1 MLRDD
6 VGDALKSAMKAR
18 DPQTT
23 STLRM
28 ILAAIKDRDIA
39 ARGQG
44 QAGGNAGGIGD
55 AEVVKVLQTMVK
67 QRQES
72 IDLYRKGG
80 RQDLVD
86 KETQEIAVIQRFL
99 PEQMTAA
106 EMEKAVADAAR
117 ELGATGLKDMG
128 RTMTL
133 LRERHGGRMDFAQAG
148 AQLKKLLGA
157 T

>member
-1 MLRDD
+1 METPLRLRLN
-6 VGDALKSAMKAR
+6 DALRTAMKAK
-18 DPQTT
+18 DKLAV
-23 STLRM
+23 STVRL

-44 QAGGNAGGIGD
+44 NTGGIGD
-55 AEVVKVLQTMVK
+55 ADVVRVMQAMIK

-72 IDLYRKGG
+72 IELYKQGA

-86 KETQEIAVIQRFL
+86 QETQEIAIIQRFL

-117 ELGATGLKDMG
+117 ELGAAGLKDMG
-128 RTMTL
+128 RTMAL

-157 T
+157 G

>member
-6 VGDALKSAMKAR
+6 VSEALKVAMKAKDQR
-18 DPQTT
+18 AT

-44 QAGGNAGGIGD
+44 NAGGIGD
-55 AEVVKVLQTMVK
+55 ADVVKVMQAMIK

-72 IDLYRKGG
+72 IELYKKGA

-86 KETQEIAVIQRFL
+86 QETQEIAIIQRFL

-117 ELGATGLKDMG
+117 ELGAAGLKDMG
-128 RTMTL
+128 RTMAH
-133 LRERHGGRMDFAQAG
+133 LREKYGGRMDFAQAG

-157 T
+157 S

>member
-6 VGDALKSAMKAR
+6 VGEALKAAMKAK
-18 DPQTT
+18 DQAAT

-28 ILAAIKDRDIA
+28 IMAAIKDRDIA

-44 QAGGNAGGIGD
+44 NASPVGD
-55 AEVVKVLQTMVK
+55 AEVVKVLQSMVK

-72 IDLYRKGG
+72 VELYRKGA

-86 KETQEIAVIQRFL
+86 KETQEIAIIQRFL

-106 EMEKAVADAAR
+106 EMEKAVAEAAR
-117 ELGATGLKDMG
+117 EIGATSVKDMG
-128 RTMTL
+128 RAMAL

>member
-6 VGDALKSAMKAR
+6 VGEALKVAMKAK
-18 DPQTT
+18 DQAAT

-44 QAGGNAGGIGD
+44 AASPVGD
-55 AEVVKVLQTMVK
+55 AEVVKVLQAMVK

-72 IDLYRKGG
+72 IELYRKGA

-99 PEQMTAA
+99 PEQMSAA
-106 EMEKAVADAAR
+106 EMEKAVAEAAR
-117 ELGATGLKDMG
+117 ELGAASLKDMG
-128 RTMTL
+128 RTMAL

-157 T
+157 P

>member
-1 MLRDD
+1 MLRDN
-6 VGDALKSAMKAR
+6 VGDALKSAMKAK
-18 DPQTT
+18 DPQAT

-44 QAGGNAGGIGD
+44 NADGVGD
-55 AEVVKVLQTMVK
+55 AEVVKVLQSMVK

-72 IDLYRKGG
+72 IELYRKGG

-99 PEQMTAA
+99 PEQMTTA

-128 RTMTL
+128 RTMAL

>member
-6 VGDALKSAMKAR
+6 VSESLKTAMKAK
-18 DPQTT
+18 DQAAT

-28 ILAAIKDRDIA
+28 IMAAIKDRDIA

-44 QAGGNAGGIGD
+44 NAEPVGD
-55 AEVVKVLQTMVK
+55 AEVVKVLQSMVK

-72 IDLYRKGG
+72 VELYKKGA

-86 KETQEIAVIQRFL
+86 KETQEIAIIQRFL

-106 EMEKAVADAAR
+106 EMEKAVAEAAR
-117 ELGATGLKDMG
+117 ELSATSLKDMG
-128 RTMTL
+128 RTMAL

-148 AQLKKLLGA
+148 AQLKKLLSA

>member
-6 VGDALKSAMKAR
+6 VSESLKTAMKAK
-18 DPQTT
+18 DQAAT

-28 ILAAIKDRDIA
+28 IMAAIKDRDIA

-44 QAGGNAGGIGD
+44 NAGPVGD
-55 AEVVKVLQTMVK
+55 AEVVKVLQSMVK

-72 IDLYRKGG
+72 VELYKKGA

-86 KETQEIAVIQRFL
+86 KETQEIAIIQRFL

-106 EMEKAVADAAR
+106 EMEKAVAEAAR
-117 ELGATGLKDMG
+117 ELSATSLKDMG
-128 RTMTL
+128 RTMAL

-148 AQLKKLLGA
+148 AQLKKLLSA

>member
-18 DPQTT
+18 DTQAT

-44 QAGGNAGGIGD
+44 QAGGIGD
-55 AEVVKVLQTMVK
+55 AEVVKVLQSMVK

-72 IDLYRKGG
+72 IELYRKGG

-128 RTMTL
+128 RTMAL

>member
-6 VGDALKSAMKAR
+6 VSEALKVAMKAKDQR
-18 DPQTT
+18 GT

-44 QAGGNAGGIGD
+44 NTGGIGD
-55 AEVVKVLQTMVK
+55 ADVVRVMQAMIK

-72 IDLYRKGG
+72 IELYKQGV

-86 KETQEIAVIQRFL
+86 QETQEIAIIQRFL

-117 ELGATGLKDMG
+117 ELGAAGLKDMG
-128 RTMTL
+128 RTMAL

-157 T
+157 G

>member
-1 MLRDD
+1 
-6 VGDALKSAMKAR
+6 
-18 DPQTT
+18 
-23 STLRM
+23 
-28 ILAAIKDRDIA
+28 
-39 ARGQG
+39 
-44 QAGGNAGGIGD
+44 
-55 AEVVKVLQTMVK
+55 MVK

-72 IDLYRKGG
+72 IELYRKGG

-128 RTMTL
+128 RTMAL

>member
-6 VGDALKSAMKAR
+6 VSEALKVAMKAKDQR
-18 DPQTT
+18 AT

-44 QAGGNAGGIGD
+44 NTGGIGD
-55 AEVVKVLQTMVK
+55 ADVVRVMQAMIK

-72 IDLYRKGG
+72 IELYKKGA

-86 KETQEIAVIQRFL
+86 QETQEIAIIQRFL

-117 ELGATGLKDMG
+117 ELGAAGLKDMG
-128 RTMTL
+128 RTMAH
-133 LRERHGGRMDFAQAG
+133 LREKYGGRMDFAQAG

-157 T
+157 S

>member
-6 VGDALKSAMKAR
+6 VGEALKSAMKAK
-18 DPQTT
+18 DQAAT

-44 QAGGNAGGIGD
+44 TPSPVGD
-55 AEVVKVLQTMVK
+55 AEVVKVLQSMVK

-72 IDLYRKGG
+72 IELYRKGA
-80 RQDLVD
+80 RADLVE
-86 KETQEIAVIQRFL
+86 KETQEIALIRRFL
-99 PEQMTAA
+99 PEQMTPA
-106 EMEKAVADAAR
+106 ETEKAVAEAAR

-128 RTMTL
+128 RTMAL

>member
-1 MLRDD
+1 
-6 VGDALKSAMKAR
+6 MKAKDQR
-18 DPQTT
+18 ST

-44 QAGGNAGGIGD
+44 NTGGIGD
-55 AEVVKVLQTMVK
+55 ADVVRVMQAMIK

-72 IDLYRKGG
+72 IELYKQGA

-86 KETQEIAVIQRFL
+86 QETQEIAIIQRFL

-117 ELGATGLKDMG
+117 ELGAAGLKDMG
-128 RTMTL
+128 RTMAL

-157 T
+157 G

>member
-1 MLRDD
+1 MLRTELS
-6 VGDALKSAMKAR
+6 DALKASMKAKDER
-18 DPQTT
+18 RTGK
-23 STLRM
+23 LRL
-28 ILAAIKDRDIA
+28 ILAALKDRDIA

-44 QAGGNAGGIGD
+44 NASPVGD
-55 AEVVKVLQTMVK
+55 AEVVKVLQSMVK

-72 IDLYRKGG
+72 VELYRKGA

-86 KETQEIAVIQRFL
+86 KETQEIALIQRFL
-99 PEQMTAA
+99 PEQMSAA

-117 ELGATGLKDMG
+117 ELGATSLKDMG
-128 RTMTL
+128 RAMAL